1 MAKYLGWS
9 LMKSIKIV
17 YSVYDTI
24 EVNNKKIPKAYIVD
38 SSNKKSLQTAIDWAS
53 HNYGQYK
60 GIEPTIIETV
70 NSDFNFSIGE
80 SAGGSFQ
87 GGRLSFWM
95 CIASKEGVPEFAVG
109 INADILVNVL
119 LQSTFTNGKC
129 SEKVCFAR
137 KSGQT
142 GVLHPKMTE
151 YQEAIADEKLKKN
164 ANKGKT
170 SKWKIGYEYNT
181 LTKSSMLLGYF
192 KCPLHLNADYPKQVV
207 TIDFNDKARPLLAN
221 TYEDIDGSVDF
232 SRIIIHN
239 LLYYRYNF
247 VDKCPLRQEGKKV
260 IDEKVLREEL
270 PKQYIAQLNKVYA
283 KKSCVDN
290 EYGGTV
296 SEHDMYLILG
306 SALILYE
313 DYPETAK
320 KALRNLLVWVKN
332 NIPNSVYDLVI
343 KYNGNSKR
351 THSNVELIEYVID
364 ILK

>member
-1 MAKYLGWS
+1 
-9 LMKSIKIV
+9 MKSIKIV
-17 YSVYDTI
+17 YSVSDTI
-24 EVNNKKIPKAYIVD
+24 EVNNKKIPKAYVVD

-53 HNYGQYK
+53 RDYGQYK
-60 GIEPTIIETV
+60 GIQPTIIETV

-87 GGRLSFWM
+87 GGKLSFWM
-95 CIASKEGVPEFAVG
+95 CIASKEGIPEFAVG
-109 INADILVNVL
+109 INADLLVNVL

-151 YQEAIADEKLKKN
+151 YQEAIADEKLKSN

-170 SKWKIGYEYNT
+170 SNWKIGYEYTT

-192 KCPLHLNADYPKQVV
+192 KCPLHLNADYHKLVI
-207 TIDFNDKARPLLAN
+207 TIDFNDKAKPLLAN
-221 TYEDIDGSVDF
+221 TYENVDGSIDF
-232 SRIIIHN
+232 YRIIIHN
-239 LLYYRYNF
+239 VLCYRYHL
-247 VDKCPLRQEGKKV
+247 VDKCPSRQEGKKI
-260 IDEKVLREEL
+260 IDEKVLRDEL
-270 PKQYIAQLNKVYA
+270 PKQYIAQLNSVYA
-283 KKSCVDN
+283 KKPSVNN
-290 EYGGTV
+290 EYSCTV
-296 SEHDMYLILG
+296 SEYDMYLILG
-306 SALILYE
+306 SALMFYE

-320 KALRNLLVWVKN
+320 QALQNLLTWVKRY
-332 NIPNSVYDLVI
+332 IPNSDHELLI

-351 THSNVELIEYVID
+351 TSSNIELVEYVID